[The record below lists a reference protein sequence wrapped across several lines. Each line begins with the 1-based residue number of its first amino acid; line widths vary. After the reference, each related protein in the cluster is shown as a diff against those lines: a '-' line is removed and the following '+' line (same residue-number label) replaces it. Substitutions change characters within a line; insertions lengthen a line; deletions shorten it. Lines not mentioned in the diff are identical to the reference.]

1 MCELRETNSPLDKR
15 LAAGKVSPKE
25 WAEKKR
31 EEIAKEV
38 KTSYSGK
45 TTTQSYDTERKR

>member
-1 MCELRETNSPLDKR
+1 MCELLETISPLDKR
-15 LAAGKVSPKE
+15 LAAGKVGPKE

-38 KTSYSGK
+38 KLSYVGKTAKESYS
-45 TTTQSYDTERKR
+45 TERKR